1 MNLPI
6 EFTNRM
12 REMLQEDYEDFAAS
26 YERPRKPGLRG
37 NRLKD
42 GVQRFEESGLFGME
56 EIPWALHGYYYDP
69 AVRPGKHPFHE
80 AGVYY
85 MQEPSAM
92 AVAALSGVKPGMR
105 VLDLCAAPGGKSTQI
120 GIKMKGEGLLVCNE
134 PVPKR
139 AQILSR
145 NIERMGIPNS
155 VVTCMVPTDLPHA
168 WDECF
173 DGVLADAPCSGEGM
187 FRRDPETRREWSEE
201 AAAGCAKRQEEIL
214 EEAARLVRPGG
225 RLVYSTCT
233 YNPAENEGVVNRF
246 LEKHPEFET
255 EAFRL
260 PGAEGKDG
268 TLLCLPHRMRG
279 EVQFAALLRKK
290 GSGEKARFGIPF
302 APPDREAVRVLR
314 ETVPGLQ
321 EPNATFGN
329 TLIRIPECPEMKGIR
344 VLRAGLQIAE
354 IR

>member
-1 MNLPI
+1 MLPA
-6 EFTNRM
+6 EV
-12 REMLQEDYEDFAAS
+12 LDPQPG
-26 YERPRKPGLRG
+26 ER
-37 NRLKD
+37 
-42 GVQRFEESGLFGME
+42 
-56 EIPWALHGYYYDP
+56 I
-69 AVRPGKHPFHE
+69 
-80 AGVYY
+80 
-85 MQEPSAM
+85 
-92 AVAALSGVKPGMR
+92 
-105 VLDLCAAPGGKSTQI
+105 LDLCAAPGGKSTQI

-155 VVTCMVPTDLPHA
+155 VVTCMVPADLPHA

-201 AAAGCAKRQEEIL
+201 AADGCAKRQEEIL

-279 EVQFAALLRKK
+279 EGQFAALLRKK

-302 APPDREAVRVLR
+302 APPDREAARVLR

-344 VLRAGLQIAE
+344 VLRAGLHLAEARGKILIPDHAAALGGRIDNDVPVTELGREDAARYLSGLSVEGDAGGWTVLRYRGLPLGWGKGSGGQIKNHYPKGLRKE
-354 IR
+354 RILTEP